1 MPLAMLSRRRSPH
14 AGRAAR
20 CPLGLAGGLSLGL
33 TALATLAGCGARSA
47 LDEPVFEGPGV
58 AAPGPEAPRC
68 LTQGSWQPAADM
80 QRPSVSHVLAATRDG
95 AALAIGGQ
103 VDGSFATRIERF
115 DPTSDEWREVGE
127 LPVGLLFHTATTLRD
142 GRVLVVG
149 GYDGALDGSG
159 AGLTATW
166 LVDPSTLGPS
176 GKGGQGSVTVSPGPA
191 LPSGRYLHAATRLA
205 DGRVLVAG
213 GYQQDVAVKGALLFD
228 PDAMDAGAEA
238 WLELDTPPELDGG
251 YVALASDDEGAFAAA
266 HEGVWRFAL
275 EGEGFSLVSD
285 ADTLGVPLL
294 NVPRVGFAPG
304 VARFVAVDTAGDVVV
319 GDATTATLGPAPL
332 WGSSDGE
339 PPTEVLSLCEGA
351 VVLARGR
358 LEVSA
363 VTGALLATSGESIA
377 RASGVVLRDGSLLVS
392 GGATADASSVATSA
406 RYR

>member
-1 MPLAMLSRRRSPH
+1 MPLSMLARRRSPLTR
-14 AGRAAR
+14 RAAR

-58 AAPGPEAPRC
+58 TGREPEAPRC

-115 DPTSDEWREVGE
+115 DPSADEWREVGA

-149 GYDGALDGSG
+149 GYDGASDGSG

-166 LVDPSTLGPS
+166 LVDPSDA
-176 GKGGQGSVTVSPGPA
+176 GQGSVTVSPGPA
-191 LPSGRYLHAATRLA
+191 LPTGRYLHAATQLA

-238 WLELDTPPELDGG
+238 WLALDTPPELDGG

-266 HEGVWRFAL
+266 HQGVWRFAL

-304 VARFVAVDTAGDVVV
+304 AARFVAVDTAGDVVV

-392 GGATADASSVATSA
+392 GGATADASSVATTA